1 MTGIGNFCEVIT
13 FLLQYLL
20 LLGLTFRSFVASQVF
35 DGFVAWYMVNF
46 NHCSMFVCYCE
57 GMRRVVL
64 NCQGRVSQGAKV
76 RLLSQEM
83 VFGFGW
89 LHGLVN
95 GFQYSFLYQCGNW
108 GLWSLGEV
116 ITSVIGVVNK
126 S

>member
-1 MTGIGNFCEVIT
+1 MHSQHLGYKLRDISIVWLLWLSDRYWRLL
-13 FLLQYLL
+13 FLLSLAL
-20 LLGLTFRSFVASQVF
+20 WCFVASQVF
-35 DGFVAWYMVNF
+35 NGFVAWDMVNF
-46 NHCSMFVCYCE
+46 NHCSMFVFYCE

-95 GFQYSFLYQCGNW
+95 GFQYIMPDLR
-108 GLWSLGEV
+108 
-116 ITSVIGVVNK
+116 I
-126 S
+126 